1 MAQDK
6 EGVEFKIN
14 WGSSSLIVVIEP
26 YHHRVFAIVGDPM
39 ALEVNQT

>member
-6 EGVEFKIN
+6 EDVEFKLN
-14 WGSSSLIVVIEP
+14 WGSSNLIVVIEP
-26 YHHRVFAIVGDPM
+26 YHHRVLTIAGDRM